1 MTNISKKPISQLDNL
16 SLIQVTA
23 NQEHINLLPE
33 HYLIIKLLQDFYK
46 EFNLPPSTRA
56 LINYA
61 KQHNPELKLDS
72 LLFAK
77 YFPKGISQAC
87 LIAQIPDS
95 PTCL

>member
-1 MTNISKKPISQLDNL
+1 MTNTSKNLTIQLDNL

-23 NQEHINLLPE
+23 NQEQLNLLPE

-56 LINYA
+56 LINYV

-87 LIAQIPDS
+87 LIAQIPAS